1 MFPRSLFRAA
11 PLLRP
16 ACGVTPLRT
25 LPSLVPTCVRLT
37 HRPNY
42 STSSSSASP
51 LMAAALSEAE
61 VEAKK
66 AVSVEAASTSS
77 LMSSTALSNTA
88 SNNNN
93 NNTTTNNN
101 NHPNRVHVKCSPT
114 RQSPKKLN
122 LVAKV
127 ARGLPVA
134 NAIVQM
140 KFSPKRA
147 AAKVDQALRLAKRI
161 ADQKD
166 KEAVWIVKEC
176 FVGKA
181 KYLKRMK
188 PHARGRMG
196 IMHHPA
202 AHVTVV
208 LEKSNKIYALGKLPL
223 EESKEHKQAREFD
236 KLVHIFKRHRLYA
249 PFKEAKPRFLNPV
262 WSRKSFKYVT
272 SEKWLHPKL

>member
-1 MFPRSLFRAA
+1 

-16 ACGVTPLRT
+16 AFAVTPLRT

-77 LMSSTALSNTA
+77 LMSSTALSNTT
-88 SNNNN
+88 SNNNT
-93 NNTTTNNN
+93 TTTNNN

-202 AHVTVV
+202 AH
-208 LEKSNKIYALGKLPL
+208 IYALGKLPL